1 TLAAQSRDRLDL
13 AIDLRRAL
21 EENGL
26 ELHYQPIV
34 DLQTGYLLGVEAL
47 ARWNHPQRGWVSP
60 DLFVSVAEMGGFVR
74 VLDEWVFRKATADLA
89 VLRAQAHVPDMAYV
103 SVNVSAV

>member
-1 TLAAQSRDRLDL
+1 DCPSDELLRAADAAMYVAKSRGRGLIEVYDSTLAAQSRDRLDL

-74 VLDEWVFRKATADLA
+74 L
-89 VLRAQAHVPDMAYV
+89 
-103 SVNVSAV
+103 